1 MALTV
6 LAVIE
11 CKIAADFFRSVQFSS
26 LDMAQNGRPKN
37 RAYSPY
43 AVDSLEPTELSRDQ
57 SNFNG
62 SQMNSAYSNLN
73 LAQSQEN
80 ISRNPVNTFKGS
92 YQNPAY
98 ENAEVAHQYEDPSHL
113 VGANPA
119 PSTGPRRKR
128 NLLYEPTDINRTD
141 DEQVGKDDFGEEV
154 GGDSWLSR
162 LILFLILMISLTS
175 LLLVVLIVVGKVGPS
190 CNSCS
195 EEKGEVPYRYLR
207 NHFLLVGS
215 LGIKSENAFPRFF
228 YVTAAGFLYQSGRH
242 IVSAC
247 HGLISKLIKF
257 AIYIYKNIGLQ

>member
-1 MALTV
+1 
-6 LAVIE
+6 
-11 CKIAADFFRSVQFSS
+11 
-26 LDMAQNGRPKN
+26 MAQNGRPKN

-43 AVDSLEPTELSRDQ
+43 AVDSLEPTELSKDQ

-62 SQMNSAYSNLN
+62 SQINSAYSNLN